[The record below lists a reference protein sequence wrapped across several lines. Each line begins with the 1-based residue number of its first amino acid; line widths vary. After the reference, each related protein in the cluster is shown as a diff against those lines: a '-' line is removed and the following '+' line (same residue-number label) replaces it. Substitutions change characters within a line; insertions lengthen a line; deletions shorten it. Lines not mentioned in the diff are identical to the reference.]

1 MSGRFRRIGAAG
13 RVAVAALVAGALAGV
28 VAGPVLA
35 ADPFTFG
42 TPTASS
48 SFGKSLEFVQPVEL
62 TTIPSRVE
70 LLLDRP
76 GGDGPNVLEVDPPTG
91 TGSQTLRF
99 EIDLA
104 DDHIVPNTRVIVR
117 WRLTDA
123 DGKTFTGPDVT
134 HTYTDDRVA
143 WQSLVGDIV
152 RVHWYEGTE
161 AFGRRALKIGDD
173 AVAATSKLLGVTE
186 TEPID
191 FYIYADQQQFYDA
204 LGPGTRENVGGEAHP
219 DIRTLFALI
228 TPAEID
234 ASWVEIVIP
243 HELTHL
249 VFATAI
255 DNPYHEP
262 PNWLNEGLAVYLSEG
277 YGESDRS
284 KVEQVAKDGTAIPL
298 EGLAGAFPT
307 TLEHFVL
314 AYAESVA
321 AVDHI
326 VKKYGPDALVKLIR
340 SYATGVTD
348 DEAFKAA
355 LGVSLAE
362 FEAEWLDSIGTTAP
376 VRHGPRPAPGGPLP
390 EGWSGAVAI
399 PSVGPAE
406 SGTPGQSPNP
416 PGTAESSSPLVA
428 MAVLGAVVIAIG
440 VGWFA
445 VFRSRSARRT
455 AAAAGPFGATTTQT
469 LQDEPSGEPPA
480 EPPAGADPGEPP
492 SVPPGP

>member
-1 MSGRFRRIGAAG
+1 VSRRFGWIGAAG

-28 VAGPVLA
+28 AVGPVLA
-35 ADPFTFG
+35 ADPVTFG

-48 SFGKSLEFVQPVEL
+48 SFGASLEFVQPVEL
-62 TTIPSRVE
+62 TAIPSRVE
-70 LLLDRP
+70 LLLERP
-76 GGDGPNVLEVDPPTG
+76 GGDGPNVLEVDPPTA

-104 DDHIVPNTRVIVR
+104 DDHIVPNTRFIVR

-134 HTYTDDRVA
+134 HTYIDDRVA
-143 WQSLVGDIV
+143 WQSLDGDIV

-173 AVAATSKLLGVTE
+173 AVAAGSKLLGVTE

-219 DIRTLFALI
+219 DIRTMFALI
-228 TPAEID
+228 TPDEID
-234 ASWVEIVIP
+234 ASWVEVVVP

-277 YGESDRS
+277 YTQSDRS
-284 KVEQVAKDGTAIPL
+284 QVEGVSRDGTVIPL

-307 TLEHFVL
+307 TRERFFL

-348 DEAFKAA
+348 DEAFRAA
-355 LGVSLAE
+355 LGVDVAG
-362 FEAEWLDSIGTTAP
+362 FEAEWLESIGATAP
-376 VRHGPRPAPGGPLP
+376 VRYGPQPAPGGPLP
-390 EGWSGAVAI
+390 AGWSGAVPV

-406 SGTPGQSPNP
+406 SGTPGQAPNS
-416 PGTAESSSPLVA
+416 PGTPGSSSPPVA
-428 MAVLGAVVIAIG
+428 MLVLAAVVIAIG
-440 VGWFA
+440 IGWFA

-455 AAAAGPFGATTTQT
+455 AGVGPIGATQSQA
-469 LQDEPSGEPPA
+469 LPGEPPWQPHSA
-480 EPPAGADPGEPP
+480 ADEDEPP
-492 SVPPGP
+492 SVPPGS